1 MNLLDLGILV
11 LLGLVT
17 VRGYFRGLFQEL
29 AVLVGVVGGVVAATH
44 TYLRLAD
51 LLAPWVT
58 DPQYA
63 RIIAFAA
70 ILVAVYWLTRL
81 VAHFLQ
87 RLLYHLYLDF
97 FERLLGAGFA
107 LAKGALLIGF
117 GLMFIG
123 LVLPRD
129 SRLMKE
135 SRTAPHL
142 MTFARQTLELLPPDF
157 QQRFND
163 YLQKWRKRD
172 KQKPEGPAEDQGQ
185 ESMGGKVRGPWMAWP
200 ESLRAWAVPWTSW
213 GNSLSSQLAFAKTWT
228 TNAGKISGRR
238 LLVNIA

>member
-1 MNLLDLGILV
+1 MNLLDLGILI
-11 LLGLVT
+11 LLGLLT

-29 AVLVGVVGGVVAATH
+29 AVLVGIVGGAMAATRA
-44 TYLRLAD
+44 YLWLAD

-58 DPQYA
+58 EPQYA

-87 RLLYHLYLDF
+87 QLLYRLYLDF
-97 FERLLGAGFA
+97 LERLLGAGFA

-117 GLMFIG
+117 ALMFIG

-135 SRTAPHL
+135 SRTAPYL
-142 MTFARQTLELLPPDF
+142 ITFSRQTLDLLLPQDF
-157 QQRFND
+157 QQRFNAF
-163 YLQKWRKRD
+163 LQKWKKD
-172 KQKPEGPAEDQGQ
+172 KQKAPGQ
-185 ESMGGKVRGPWMAWP
+185 TGGKEQGMVGGKGPGALDGVAR
-200 ESLRAWAVPWTSW
+200 ELEELGRT
-213 GNSLSSQLAFAKTWT
+213 L
-228 TNAGKISGRR
+228 GKMGK
-238 LLVNIA
+238 